1 MQSKRRK
8 KLKEIKY
15 QVLKCCGLCAH
26 GQFLGAADVG
36 VCSLQTLPAP
46 RTGAP
51 QALPINRYATCVK
64 FTKRVQVQLGW
75 WGTTE
80 TPPSPP
86 ASEEAPLVNGTALNG
101 SAGKNLSLF

>member
-15 QVLKCCGLCAH
+15 KVLKCCGLCEH
-26 GQFLGAADVG
+26 GSFLGAADVG
-36 VCSLQTLPAP
+36 VCSLQRLPAP

-51 QALPINRYATCVK
+51 QPLPINRYATCMK
-64 FTKRVQVQLGW
+64 FTKRIPVQLGW

-80 TPPSPP
+80 VPQPSM
-86 ASEEAPLVNGTALNG
+86 EEPTDLPTAPYVNGAV
-101 SAGKNLSLF
+101 GKNLSLF